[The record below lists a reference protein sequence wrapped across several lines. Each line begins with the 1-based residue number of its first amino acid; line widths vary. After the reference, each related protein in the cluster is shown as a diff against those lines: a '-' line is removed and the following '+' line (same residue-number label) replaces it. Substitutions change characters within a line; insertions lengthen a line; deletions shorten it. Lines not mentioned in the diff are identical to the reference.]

1 MKITL
6 EQTSQ
11 MVDVNGV
18 TCRVWEGET
27 EKGIKISALIPRI
40 AVATTQNTSRSLR
53 RNSRRR
59 NSRSSLSRTSFRRA
73 IREISD
79 ARLPTRR

>member
-1 MKITL
+1 
-6 EQTSQ
+6 

-40 AVATTQNTSRSLR
+40 AVATTQNTSQFEAELQEAELQEQLIA
-53 RNSRRR
+53 NIIP
-59 NSRSSLSRTSFRRA
+59 A
-73 IREISD
+73 SD
-79 ARLPTRR
+79 PGD

>member
-40 AVATTQNTSRSLR
+40 AVATTQNTSQFEAELQEAELQEQLIA
-53 RNSRRR
+53 NIIP
-59 NSRSSLSRTSFRRA
+59 A
-73 IREISD
+73 SD
-79 ARLPTRR
+79 PGD